1 MGDFHEHVAVENLW
15 RMEHLI
21 DGLNRRAGN
30 FGFIQN
36 SEPRIIVTAAEDFAQ

>member
-1 MGDFHEHVAVENLW
+1 MIDFHEHVAVENL
-15 RMEHLI
+15 RRREHLI

-36 SEPRIIVTAAEDFAQ
+36 LEPRIIITAAKDFGQ